1 MVNAEEL
8 CSRLAIQDL
17 TNRYA
22 LYVDT
27 KQLDRLIDLFWSDAV
42 FDESALGAGPF
53 RGQTAIREYFQAALP
68 SVSELM
74 HVTSN
79 LVIDFDAGSEA
90 KGVSTLLF
98 EGRDPTV
105 TMQRLKGYFH
115 DAYRLDSGQWRF
127 QSRTLRLL

>member
-1 MVNAEEL
+1 VNAEEL

-53 RGQTAIREYFQAALP
+53 CGQAAIREYFQAALP

-79 LVIDFDAGSEA
+79 LVIDFDASSVA
-90 KGVSTLLF
+90 KGISTLFF
-98 EGRDPTV
+98 EGRDPMGN
-105 TMQRLKGYFH
+105 MQRLKGYFH
-115 DAYRLDSGQWRF
+115 DVYWQSSGQWRF